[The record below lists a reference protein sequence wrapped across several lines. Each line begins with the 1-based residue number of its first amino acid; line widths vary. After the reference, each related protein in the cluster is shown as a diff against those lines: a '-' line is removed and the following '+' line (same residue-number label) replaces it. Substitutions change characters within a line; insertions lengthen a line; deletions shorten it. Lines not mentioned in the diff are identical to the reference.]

1 MITTVLLDLDD
12 TILDFHKAEKE
23 ALKKALQKVGVEPTE
38 KLLARYSEINQA
50 QWKKL
55 ELGELTQEE
64 VKISR
69 YRIFFE
75 EYGITA
81 SPEETAKC
89 YEQNLTYEHEK
100 VDGAL
105 ELLQKL
111 HGKYR
116 LYAAE
121 IACESVEKLLKSAV
135 ANAETNHG
143 MDVEK
148 LYVAECFVT
157 PGKLKGMKR
166 VMPRA
171 RGSAFRIVKRTSHV
185 TVVLKER
192 D

>member
-89 YEQNLTYEHEK
+89 YEQNLAYEHEK
-100 VDGAL
+100 VDGAVPAIGDGGL
-105 ELLQKL
+105 CYAVLCNADKQKCVAL
-111 HGKYR
+111 WDDS
-116 LYAAE
+116 
-121 IACESVEKLLKSAV
+121 SVEI
-135 ANAETNHG
+135 G
-143 MDVEK
+143 
-148 LYVAECFVT
+148 
-157 PGKLKGMKR
+157 
-166 VMPRA
+166 RA
-171 RGSAFRIVKRTSHV
+171 HV
-185 TVVLKER
+185 
-192 D
+192 

>member
-89 YEQNLTYEHEK
+89 YEQNLAYEHEK
-100 VDGAL
+100 WTARLNFYRHCTASTDCML
-105 ELLQKL
+105 HPMELMKCREGVIENLGL
-111 HGKYR
+111 
-116 LYAAE
+116 
-121 IACESVEKLLKSAV
+121 
-135 ANAETNHG
+135 NHILRTIFYF
-143 MDVEK
+143 K
-148 LYVAECFVT
+148 
-157 PGKLKGMKR
+157 KNR
-166 VMPRA
+166 V
-171 RGSAFRIVKRTSHV
+171 S
-185 TVVLKER
+185 
-192 D
+192 